1 MFPIKGIRK
10 YVTDKLDEITVL
22 RKFRESSG
30 VLKITETADKNDEDR
45 KPIQDRELLDEVKVI
60 KIPLKNVWVF
70 ENEFGQQ
77 RLNINNIEEDRE
89 KLLNTQKGA
98 FTSAGKKV
106 EKTIIY
112 YDSNRLYLFM
122 IEMKRT
128 ISPRKMQEDVVKKF
142 ENTLSTLSVFIS
154 AHFDFPQFEDAQI
167 YPVGICCYNYYDD
180 PQPSYN
186 RDPKRIAGRVR
197 KKYSEGKRLIKLF
210 VEPIGLNRMKAVLQ
224 FVDKYLITRFGSC
237 FNQAGC
243 YKTNCNRAVLS
254 TSVNFRGTPGIYN
267 YYNENLT

>member
-10 YVTDKLDEITVL
+10 HVTDKLDEITVL

-30 VLKITETADKNDEDR
+30 VLKITETADKNDEER
-45 KPIQDRELLDEVKVI
+45 KPIQGKELLDEVKVI
-60 KIPLKNVWVF
+60 KIPLNNVWIF

-77 RLNINNIEEDRE
+77 TFIDKLINA
-89 KLLNTQKGA
+89 QKGA
-98 FTSAGKKV
+98 LTSAGKKV

-112 YDSNRLYLFM
+112 YHSNRLYLFM

-154 AHFDFPQFEDAQI
+154 AHFDFPQFEKAQI

-186 RDPKRIAGRVR
+186 RDPKRIAGRIR
-197 KKYSEGKRLIKLF
+197 KKYSEGERLIPLEI
-210 VEPIGLNRMKAVLQ
+210 EPIGLNRMMIPVFLLENPSQNPVTKHFTIEL
-224 FVDKYLITRFGSC
+224 DKHIMLP
-237 FNQAGC
+237 
-243 YKTNCNRAVLS
+243 LS
-254 TSVNFRGTPGIYN
+254 DLCKKR
-267 YYNENLT
+267 

>member
-1 MFPIKGIRK
+1 MFPIKGIREH
-10 YVTDKLDEITVL
+10 VTGKLDEITVL

-30 VLKITETADKNDEDR
+30 VLKITETATDEDR
-45 KPIQDRELLDEVKVI
+45 IPIQDRELLDEVKI
-60 KIPLKNVWVF
+60 TKIPFENVWIF

-77 RLNINNIEEDRE
+77 TLIDKLIND
-89 KLLNTQKGA
+89 QKGA

-128 ISPRKMQEDVVKKF
+128 ISPRKMQDDVVKKF

-154 AHFDFPQFEDAQI
+154 AHFDFPQFENAHI
-167 YPVGICCYNYYDD
+167 YPVGICCYNYYED

-197 KKYSEGKRLIKLF
+197 QQYSEAERLILLSI
-210 VEPIGLNRMKAVLQ
+210 ESIGLNKMKTPVFFCQ
-224 FVDKYLITRFGSC
+224 NPNKNPVTTHFEIEWDKDIMLP
-237 FNQAGC
+237 
-243 YKTNCNRAVLS
+243 LS
-254 TSVNFRGTPGIYN
+254 KLCKRNT
-267 YYNENLT
+267 

>member
-1 MFPIKGIRK
+1 LFLRREASLVCCDADLLRRETRSIASLQAASIK
-10 YVTDKLDEITVL
+10 
-22 RKFRESSG
+22 
-30 VLKITETADKNDEDR
+30 
-45 KPIQDRELLDEVKVI
+45 DRELLDEVKI
-60 KIPLKNVWVF
+60 TKIPFENVWIF

-77 RLNINNIEEDRE
+77 TLIDKLIND
-89 KLLNTQKGA
+89 QKGA

-128 ISPRKMQEDVVKKF
+128 ISPRKMQDDVVKKF

-154 AHFDFPQFEDAQI
+154 AHFDFPQFENAHI
-167 YPVGICCYNYYDD
+167 YPVGICCYNSYED

-197 KKYSEGKRLIKLF
+197 QQYSEAERLILLSI
-210 VEPIGLNRMKAVLQ
+210 ESIGLNKMKTPVFMNRVLPV
-224 FVDKYLITRFGSC
+224 FVVINAD
-237 FNQAGC
+237 
-243 YKTNCNRAVLS
+243 
-254 TSVNFRGTPGIYN
+254 
-267 YYNENLT
+267 

>member
-1 MFPIKGIRK
+1 MFPIKGIREH
-10 YVTDKLDEITVL
+10 VTGKLDEITVL

-30 VLKITETADKNDEDR
+30 VLKITETAPKKDEDR
-45 KPIQDRELLDEVKVI
+45 IPIQDRELLDEVKVTNM
-60 KIPLKNVWVF
+60 PYENVWIF

-77 RLNINNIEEDRE
+77 TLFDKLIND
-89 KLLNTQKGA
+89 QKGA
-98 FTSAGKKV
+98 LTSAGKKV

-154 AHFDFPQFEDAQI
+154 AHFDFPQFENAHI
-167 YPVGICCYNYYDD
+167 YPVGICCYNYYED

-186 RDPKRIAGRVR
+186 RDPKRTAGRVR
-197 KKYSEGKRLIKLF
+197 QKYSDGERLILL
-210 VEPIGLNRMKAVLQ
+210 EIESIGLNRMKIPVFFLENPHQ
-224 FVDKYLITRFGSC
+224 NPVTKHFTIELDKDIMLP
-237 FNQAGC
+237 
-243 YKTNCNRAVLS
+243 LS
-254 TSVNFRGTPGIYN
+254 
-267 YYNENLT
+267 NLCKRNT